1 MKPEKSEEISE
12 TEIKLKQLPLPPDD
26 SSMLGF
32 NSSSQKWDWEEQ
44 KTPRDDEGKDRERTE
59 EKSVEDSDGT
69 IPTDA
74 GKEMLNKSG
83 LRDFQANL
91 GNELLDAYNE
101 EEFIQKE
108 LSDIRQM
115 KKQKMLDE
123 RIPMSEEQKVH
134 QANKGLS

>member
-44 KTPRDDEGKDRERTE
+44 KTPRSDEGKDRERAE
-59 EKSVEDSDGT
+59 EKSEEDSDGM
-69 IPTDA
+69 IPMDA
-74 GKEMLNKSG
+74 GKGVANKSG
-83 LRDFQANL
+83 LRDFQATL
-91 GNELLDAYNE
+91 GNELLDAFNE

-123 RIPMSEEQKVH
+123 KIPMSEEQKVH
-134 QANKGLS
+134 